1 MDDLTV
7 GHSDDRT
14 DFRSTDK
21 KEFSMAVSLD
31 YGAAAL
37 MVIVLEHG
45 SVDLWAVWLVDY
57 SVVLLVVEKADTMVD
72 SSVDD

>member
-7 GHSDDRT
+7 ENSENRT
-14 DFRSTDK
+14 DSLSTDK
-21 KEFSMAVSLD
+21 KELSMVVTLG

-45 SVDLWAVWLVDY
+45 SVDL
-57 SVVLLVVEKADTMVD
+57 
-72 SSVDD
+72 